1 MTSLFLLDFRM
12 SWEQTQFVSDPP
24 EPGAPP
30 EVPQLSRCSLHVHPD
45 DMWSY
50 GSFAQVEQKQQNR
63 ETNAPHVC
71 GSTWRLTADKER
83 WRHSWSALT
92 CSHIRWEW
100 NKIRAET
107 FSNVSASVPTGSVDS
122 WTRGAV
128 SWAWWRIIRAT
139 LLFTEVK
146 FVLMKNSK
154 LKVLIKK
161 SKNTKLKWDI
171 RVWSKF
177 LLHVSNNRHDQ

>member
-1 MTSLFLLDFRM
+1 MTSVFLLDFRM

-45 DMWSY
+45 DMWSC

-63 ETNAPHVC
+63 ETSAPHVC
-71 GSTWRLTADKER
+71 GSTWRLNADKER

-100 NKIRAET
+100 NRIRAET
-107 FSNVSASVPTGSVDS
+107 FSNVSASVPTGSVLMDAGS
-122 WTRGAV
+122 GQLSVMTYNSCDAV
-128 SWAWWRIIRAT
+128 VYGSEIC
-139 LLFTEVK
+139 FDEK
-146 FVLMKNSK
+146 
-154 LKVLIKK
+154 
-161 SKNTKLKWDI
+161 
-171 RVWSKF
+171 
-177 LLHVSNNRHDQ
+177 

>member
-1 MTSLFLLDFRM
+1 MTSVFLLDFRM

-30 EVPQLSRCSLHVHPD
+30 EVPQLSRCSLHVHAD
-45 DMWSY
+45 DMWSC

-63 ETNAPHVC
+63 ETSAPHVC

-100 NKIRAET
+100 NRIRAET
-107 FSNVSASVPTGSVDS
+107 FSNVSASVPTGSVLMDAGS
-122 WTRGAV
+122 GQLSVMTYNSCDAV
-128 SWAWWRIIRAT
+128 VYGSEIC
-139 LLFTEVK
+139 FDEK
-146 FVLMKNSK
+146 
-154 LKVLIKK
+154 
-161 SKNTKLKWDI
+161 
-171 RVWSKF
+171 
-177 LLHVSNNRHDQ
+177 

>member
-1 MTSLFLLDFRM
+1 MTSVFLLDFRM

-30 EVPQLSRCSLHVHPD
+30 ELPQLSRCSLHVHAD
-45 DMWSY
+45 DMWSC

-63 ETNAPHVC
+63 ETSAPHVC

-100 NKIRAET
+100 NRIRAET
-107 FSNVSASVPTGSVDS
+107 FSNVSASVPTGSVLMDAGS
-122 WTRGAV
+122 GQLSVMTYNSCDAV
-128 SWAWWRIIRAT
+128 VYGSEIC
-139 LLFTEVK
+139 FDEK
-146 FVLMKNSK
+146 
-154 LKVLIKK
+154 
-161 SKNTKLKWDI
+161 
-171 RVWSKF
+171 
-177 LLHVSNNRHDQ
+177 

>member
-1 MTSLFLLDFRM
+1 MTSVFLLDFRM

-30 EVPQLSRCSLHVHPD
+30 EVPQLSRCSLHVHAD
-45 DMWSY
+45 DMWSC

-100 NKIRAET
+100 NRIRAET
-107 FSNVSASVPTGSVDS
+107 FSNVSASVPTGSVLMDAGS
-122 WTRGAV
+122 GQLSVMTYNSCDAV
-128 SWAWWRIIRAT
+128 VYGSEIC
-139 LLFTEVK
+139 FDEK
-146 FVLMKNSK
+146 
-154 LKVLIKK
+154 
-161 SKNTKLKWDI
+161 
-171 RVWSKF
+171 
-177 LLHVSNNRHDQ
+177 

>member
-30 EVPQLSRCSLHVHPD
+30 EVPQPSRCSLHVHAD
-45 DMWSY
+45 DMWSC

-100 NKIRAET
+100 NRIRAET
-107 FSNVSASVPTGSVDS
+107 FSNVSASVPTGSVLMDAGS
-122 WTRGAV
+122 GQLSVMTYNSCDAV
-128 SWAWWRIIRAT
+128 VYGSEIC
-139 LLFTEVK
+139 FDEK
-146 FVLMKNSK
+146 
-154 LKVLIKK
+154 
-161 SKNTKLKWDI
+161 
-171 RVWSKF
+171 
-177 LLHVSNNRHDQ
+177 